1 MRHPLILAL
10 AAFLSG
16 AAAFAQPVRVSPV
29 RQTTPD
35 PGASGA
41 NLRDV
46 AIWVGSADG
55 GADSLLLTAYDN
67 ANSGLFTFGLDGQQ
81 VESDFDGPTLGI
93 SLRDGFRLGN
103 DTLSLAVTANSVNGL
118 SAYRVDGRRA
128 TNKVERINV
137 APLVN
142 NSTQFNSVALYRS
155 PSSGRFYVFAGN
167 PSGSLLQFELSGEDG
182 GMSATLARD
191 ALDVG
196 GAITGLVA
204 DEELGYVYVVQSGVA
219 IWRYNAEPNGGTSRT
234 EVASLT
240 GSGRNL
246 SGSVSRLALYRGANA
261 QGYLLAAD
269 TTSNSFGVLDR
280 RTYAFLGSFQM
291 VAGDGGIGAVESPFA
306 LAVSAQPVG
315 PEFLDGLFVAQDSDN
330 SNLQNLKLVGWDKVA
345 QAFTP
350 PLRIDTRP
358 SQGDGGT
365 DGGSDAG
372 SDGGG
377 GGGGGPGPGIPG
389 GGGFPEPDDG
399 SGCSC
404 ATASVPGSVV
414 LGLLALGLSVR
425 RRRER

>member
-16 AAAFAQPVRVSPV
+16 AAASAQPVRVSPV

-55 GADSLLLTAYDN
+55 GTDSLLLTAYDN

-240 GSGRNL
+240 GTGRNL

-330 SNLQNLKLVGWDKVA
+330 SNQQNLKLVGWDKVA

-389 GGGFPEPDDG
+389 GGGFPEADDG